1 MNQVI
6 IYKQIGGVMAVIH
19 PAPDIVLLYG
29 IDAIAQ
35 KDVPF
40 GMPYKIIDESE
51 VPKDRTLR
59 QTWIVEDVYLTD
71 GVGASFST
79 FDVI

>member
-6 IYKQIGGVMAVIH
+6 IYEQDNGIMAVIY
-19 PAPDIVLLYG
+19 PSPDVVKLYG

-40 GMPYKIIDESE
+40 GKPYKIIDELE
-51 VPKDRTLR
+51 IPKDRTTR
-59 QTWIVEDVYLTD
+59 QMWIVEDAQLID
-71 GVGASFST
+71 GIGASFST

>member
-1 MNQVI
+1 
-6 IYKQIGGVMAVIH
+6 MAVIY
-19 PAPDIVLLYG
+19 PTQDVVRLYG

-40 GMPYKIIDESE
+40 GKPYKIIDESE

-59 QTWIVEDVYLTD
+59 QAWIVEDAQLTD

>member
-6 IYKQIGGVMAVIH
+6 IYKQDSGIMAVIY
-19 PAPDIVLLYG
+19 PSSDVVRLYG

-40 GMPYKIIDESE
+40 GKPYKIINESE

-59 QTWIVEDVYLTD
+59 QTWIIEDAQLID

-79 FDVI
+79 FDVV